1 MGSMRMDLRCEPNNF
16 QQALEKY
23 FRTAFG
29 PSPAL
34 YRHVS
39 LCGWRPLIDYR
50 NAYGQPQGPLPESAD
65 PVSAELLPGIE
76 VYETDDGM
84 TIEVA
89 LSGIKEESLHLA
101 ISGKRL
107 IIRGER
113 IVGTPEETA
122 TSVMPRQKPIF
133 QHLIQLPATVNPGG
147 FRAQMK
153 GDVVRIDFAR
163 RR

>member
-1 MGSMRMDLRCEPNNF
+1 MGSMRLDLRCEPNNF
-16 QQALEKY
+16 QQALKKY

-39 LCGWRPLIDYR
+39 LCGWRPLIDHR
-50 NAYGQPQGPLPESAD
+50 KPCDQSQEPLRESAD
-65 PVSAELLPGIE
+65 SLSAELLPGIE
-76 VYETDDGM
+76 VYETDAGM

-113 IVGTPEETA
+113 IVGSPEETA
-122 TSVMPRQKPIF
+122 TSVVQRQEPIF

>member
-1 MGSMRMDLRCEPNNF
+1 MGSMRLDLRCEPNNF
-16 QQALEKY
+16 HQALEKY

-39 LCGWRPLIDYR
+39 LCGWRPLIDHR
-50 NAYGQPQGPLPESAD
+50 KPYGQSQEQLLESAD
-65 PVSAELLPGIE
+65 PMSAELLPGIE

-89 LSGIKEESLHLA
+89 LSSIKEESLHLA
-101 ISGKRL
+101 ISGKL
-107 IIRGER
+107 LVIRGER
-113 IVGTPEETA
+113 IVGPPEETA
-122 TSVMPRQKPIF
+122 TSVVPRQKPIF
-133 QHLIQLPATVNPGG
+133 QHLIRLPATVNPGG
-147 FRAQMK
+147 FRAQLK
-153 GDVVRIDFAR
+153 GDVVRIDFSR

>member
-1 MGSMRMDLRCEPNNF
+1 MGSMRLDLRCEPNNF

-39 LCGWRPLIDYR
+39 LCGWRPLIDHRKPYD
-50 NAYGQPQGPLPESAD
+50 PSPEPLNPM
-65 PVSAELLPGIE
+65 PAELLPGIE

-113 IVGTPEETA
+113 IVGPPEETA

-133 QHLIQLPATVNPGG
+133 QHLILLPATVNPGG